1 MKKLAIL
8 LVVLLLG
15 VAVIGCSQPEDETP
29 VAEPEW
35 TISIEGVEAE
45 PIKFTDLDAA
55 ELTQK
60 DVEAVKKKK
69 DGTETKENWQGVPLK
84 EVLAAV
90 GAADYQ
96 SVTVEAS
103 DGYAQEYSLE
113 VINREE
119 TILGL
124 VRNGEKLDADDGPVQ
139 MVPTGES
146 GNMYIKNLAK
156 ITVQ

>member
-1 MKKLAIL
+1 MKKLSLL
-8 LVVLLLG
+8 LVVLLLS
-15 VAVIGCSQPEDETP
+15 VALIGCSQPEEETP
-29 VAEPEW
+29 TADPAW
-35 TISIEGVEAE
+35 TISIVGVEAE
-45 PIKFTDLDAA
+45 PIDFTDLDTA
-55 ELTQK
+55 ELSQK

-69 DGTETKENWQGVPLK
+69 DGTEITENWQGVPLK

-103 DGYAQEYSLE
+103 DGYAQEYTLE
-113 VINREE
+113 IINREE

-124 VRNGEKLDADDGPVQ
+124 VRDGEKLDEADGPVQ
-139 MVPTGES
+139 MVPAGES